1 MHCFRQPLTES
12 NGRDRQGE
20 KPCVSVYFV
29 PVERQKKLKFQEDKK
44 VTTVQK
50 IFYSGED
57 YEKDCYFFSP
67 SISKRKQVDG
77 KAYYVRRYF
86 KGGKDF
92 GKTMESIA
100 IQNTTK
106 NMR

>member
-1 MHCFRQPLTES
+1 M
-12 NGRDRQGE
+12 
-20 KPCVSVYFV
+20 
-29 PVERQKKLKFQEDKK
+29 
-44 VTTVQK
+44 TTVQK

-57 YEKDCYFFSP
+57 YEKNCYFFSP
-67 SISKRKQVDG
+67 SISKRKTVSG
-77 KAYYVRRYF
+77 KTYYVRRYF
-86 KGGKDF
+86 RGGKDF

>member
-1 MHCFRQPLTES
+1 M
-12 NGRDRQGE
+12 
-20 KPCVSVYFV
+20 
-29 PVERQKKLKFQEDKK
+29 
-44 VTTVQK
+44 TTVQK

-67 SISKRKQVDG
+67 SISKRKTVSG

-106 NMR
+106 NVR